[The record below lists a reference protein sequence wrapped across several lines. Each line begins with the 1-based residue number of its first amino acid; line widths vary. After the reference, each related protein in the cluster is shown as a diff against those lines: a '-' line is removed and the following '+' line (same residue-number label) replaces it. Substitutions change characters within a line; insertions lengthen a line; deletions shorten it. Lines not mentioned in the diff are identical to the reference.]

1 MGAKIQKI
9 LKQQFQQFQ
18 RLPREESTITLEMN
32 SGKIAPVKVSFDWLA
47 PYPEIQQF
55 SDLDNYGDDFIRQCD
70 FFIGENPGIDER
82 FIEAAQ
88 QTKKFAEYLNSIA
101 NDKELNQL
109 PETAVKKIHEMIHC
123 FNYCSRMTLFQS
135 LAKVLNAEQKDKIAE
150 MLSAGFAAAAKD
162 RAEKAAQTNDLI
174 RRRNKG
180 EDRQASITQDEAAA
194 AILRAE
200 GIEEPTEK
208 QIEHKT
214 RTIRNWESG
223 RVKPPDDY
231 PGLHVPLLKFSQWAM
246 NNESNKRARRAI
258 KKPIHNHLKP

>member
-9 LKQQFQQFQ
+9 LKQQFQ
-18 RLPREESTITLEMN
+18 RLPREESTITLAMDN
-32 SGKIAPVKVSFDWLA
+32 GKIVPAKVPFDWLA
-47 PYPEIQQF
+47 PIPDIQQI
-55 SDLDNYGDDFIRQCD
+55 SDIEICGDLFIRQCD
-70 FFIGENPGIDER
+70 IFIQDNPGIDDR

-88 QTKKFAEYLNSIA
+88 QTKKFAEYLKSIA

-150 MLSAGFAAAAKD
+150 MLSAGFTAAAKD

-180 EDRQASITQDEAAA
+180 EDRQASIKQKDAAA

-200 GIEEPTEK
+200 GIEEPTEE
-208 QIEHKT
+208 QIKHKA

-258 KKPIHNHLKP
+258 KKPIHNRLKP